1 MSRRGWTLFVLM
13 SLLWGLPYLLIR
25 IAVGSMS
32 VPFLVSARGLLGAAM
47 LLPFVDFGRH
57 GALLRRRWRPIVVL
71 ALLEMVAPWTLLAHA
86 ETRLNSS
93 TTGLLIATAPLVAS
107 LIAVATPGGERLC
120 RIRVLG
126 LATGFAGVA
135 ILAGPRLRG
144 DAVAIAEVLAT
155 AVCWAVAPLIVTQRL
170 HDVPAVALTA
180 TCVAVSGLTT
190 LPLAVTRAPAELPSL
205 TALAALAG
213 LAGVCTALAFVA
225 FFALVREAGPSR
237 TLVVTFISP
246 AVSVAAGA
254 LVLGESASTGTIAAL
269 GLIVGGSVLATS
281 AGRGARPAG
290 PADESG
296 RPRQTPTPAVVDG
309 SNLLS

>member
-1 MSRRGWTLFVLM
+1 MSRRGWALFALM
-13 SLLWGLPYLLIR
+13 SLLWGLPYLLIKV
-25 IAVGSMS
+25 AVGSMS

-57 GALLRRRWRPIVVL
+57 GPVLRRRWRPIVVL
-71 ALLEMVAPWTLLAHA
+71 ALLEMAAPWTLLAHA

-107 LIAVATPGGERLC
+107 LVAAATPGGERLH

-144 DAVAIAEVLAT
+144 DVVAIAEVLAT
-155 AVCWAVAPLIVTQRL
+155 AVCWAVAPLLVTRRL
-170 HDVPAVALTA
+170 QDVPAVPLTA
-180 TCVAVSGLTT
+180 TCVAIGGLST
-190 LPLAVTRAPAELPSL
+190 LPLAITRAPAELPSPA
-205 TALAALAG
+205 ALSALAG

-246 AVSVAAGA
+246 AVSVAAGT
-254 LVLGESASTGTIAAL
+254 LVLGESASAGTIAAL
-269 GLIVGGSVLATS
+269 GLIVGGSMLATS
-281 AGRGARPAG
+281 ADRAARPAEPPHG
-290 PADESG
+290 SQQ
-296 RPRQTPTPAVVDG
+296 PRQTPAPAVVD
-309 SNLLS
+309 